1 MAPKEGSR
9 EVGHEEVEATSLDDQ
24 FLCFFFVF
32 FLGCDGRLA
41 ESPAEDE
48 NADR

>member
-1 MAPKEGSR
+1 MAPTEGSR

-24 FLCFFFVF
+24 FLCFFS
-32 FLGCDGRLA
+32 FLGCDGRLV
-41 ESPAEDE
+41 ESPAAEDE